1 MEYIHNNERNRI
13 RNCLNTI
20 GVYYSF
26 KKKNQCKCCWTES
39 SFCPVIQGPKCLLM
53 TPPLSQASV
62 FFQLSS
68 SPPPFSHSSSNNWS
82 LFSPNGLV
90 VDLHY
95 LVIQALKIGYLVTV
109 PASIHKA
116 EQIKYNFSTK
126 APSKKR
132 KRKGTIVI
140 GI

>member
-1 MEYIHNNERNRI
+1 MEYTHNNERNRI

-62 FFQLSS
+62 FF
-68 SPPPFSHSSSNNWS
+68 
-82 LFSPNGLV
+82 
-90 VDLHY
+90 
-95 LVIQALKIGYLVTV
+95 
-109 PASIHKA
+109 
-116 EQIKYNFSTK
+116 
-126 APSKKR
+126 
-132 KRKGTIVI
+132 
-140 GI
+140 